1 MFINNNDV
9 LNITFDCRDNR
20 EENTWK
26 KNFSKL
32 ISKKLSLKELL
43 NFSEPSK
50 RHDDELFCSYSERP
64 VIQKVAVSVEYAG
77 LDPGRREFVFTIIS
91 ELINFIKKMFYRDA
105 VNLGQ
110 VKLFLLNWGETAATE
125 FYRNAASPDVLSKIK
140 ESVVSRPGSQSSNI
154 KGFIAEL
161 ANLKITTGP
170 NIDLFVHITTTDF
183 RAVDVMAL
191 KGAGNEENIRQVI
204 KKSVWLI
211 IDKGI

>member
-1 MFINNNDV
+1 MFINDNDV

-20 EENTWK
+20 EKENTWK

-43 NFSEPSK
+43 NFSKPSK
-50 RHDDELFCSYSERP
+50 RHDDELFCSYSERL
-64 VIQKVAVSVEYAG
+64 VVQKVAVSVEYAG
-77 LDPGRREFVFTIIS
+77 LDAGRREFVFKIIS
-91 ELINFIKKMFYRDA
+91 ELINYIKKLYYRDA

-125 FYRNAASPDVLSKIK
+125 FYRNAASPAVLSKIK

-161 ANLKITTGP
+161 ANLKIKTGP

-183 RAVDVMAL
+183 YSIDVMAL
-191 KGAGNEENIRQVI
+191 SGTGHEEVIRQI
-204 KKSVWLI
+204 LKKSIWI
-211 IDKGI
+211 PQKKS